1 MRRRQTRAVQ
11 ERKPPFYVGID
22 IGKTLHHAYIV
33 DAEGT
38 PCVPKVV
45 AFANTRAGYA
55 RLFTLLAE
63 ATGQATPAAVMV
75 GCEATGPYWLSLYEA
90 LTAQGYPVLVLN
102 PLYVK
107 ARRGTTLRGTKTD
120 PVDARLIA
128 EILQREQVPASHVP
142 EAEVQ
147 GLRDLTRLRAD
158 LVAQI
163 GDVKRRIISIMDRTF
178 PELATCFTDVCGQ
191 AARTLLETWT
201 LPDDLAAVPTAR
213 LAAVLARLS
222 HGHFGAEK
230 AREVKAAA
238 QQSIGVRRAADALA
252 FELRLLLRQIRELER
267 LVAELDQEIGRRYAA
282 LDQYLRTIP
291 GLGTATAPAIDAEI
305 GEMQRFTDS
314 DQLVALAGVDPQ
326 RHESGQ
332 TAGQAKM
339 SKRGSPYLRR
349 AVWHAALTACRGDPM
364 VRAMYD
370 RQRKRGKH
378 HLVAL
383 SHGANKLMRVIYAV
397 LKGQRAYEPHYH
409 VQATYG

>member
-1 MRRRQTRAVQ
+1 MRRRQTRPVQ

-22 IGKTLHHAYIV
+22 IGKTLHHASVV

-38 PCVPKVV
+38 PCVMKVLT
-45 AFANTRAGYA
+45 FTNTREGYA

-63 ATGQATPAAVMV
+63 ATGQAAPTEVTV

-90 LTAQGYPVLVLN
+90 LMAQGYQVLVLN

-128 EILQREQVPASHVP
+128 EILQREQVPSSHVP
-142 EAEVQ
+142 EADVQ

-163 GDVKRRIISIMDRTF
+163 GDVKRRIISILDRTF
-178 PELATCFTDVCGQ
+178 PEFSTCFADIYGQ
-191 AARTLLETWT
+191 AARTLLELWT
-201 LPDDLAAVPTAR
+201 LPEELAAVPTAR
-213 LAAVLARLS
+213 LAALLARLS
-222 HGHFGAEK
+222 HGHFGVEK
-230 AREVKAAA
+230 ARAVKEAA

-267 LVAELDQEIGRRYAA
+267 LVAELDQEIGHRYAA

-291 GLGTATAPAIDAEI
+291 GLGATTAPAIYAELGDI
-305 GEMQRFTDS
+305 RRFTDS

-326 RHESGQ
+326 LHESGH

-339 SKRGSPYLRR
+339 SKRGSP
-349 AVWHAALTACRGDPM
+349 
-364 VRAMYD
+364 
-370 RQRKRGKH
+370 
-378 HLVAL
+378 
-383 SHGANKLMRVIYAV
+383 
-397 LKGQRAYEPHYH
+397 
-409 VQATYG
+409 

>member
-1 MRRRQTRAVQ
+1 MRRRQTRPAE

-33 DAEGT
+33 DAEGR
-38 PCVPKVV
+38 PCVAKVT
-45 AFANTRAGYA
+45 AFANTRQGYA
-55 RLFTLLAE
+55 CVFALLAE
-63 ATGQATPAAVMV
+63 ATGQAAPTEVTV
-75 GCEATGPYWLSLYEA
+75 GCEATGPYWLNLYEA

-147 GLRDLTRLRAD
+147 GLRDVTRLRAD
-158 LVAQI
+158 LVAQS
-163 GDVKRRIISIMDRTF
+163 GDVKRRIISILDRTF
-178 PELATCFTDVCGQ
+178 PEFATCFSAVCGQ
-191 AARTLLETWT
+191 AARMVLETWT
-201 LPDDLAAVPTAR
+201 LPEALAAVPTTR
-213 LAAVLARLS
+213 LAVVLARLS
-222 HGHFGAEK
+222 HGHFGAAK
-230 AREVKAAA
+230 ARQVRAAA
-238 QQSIGVRRAADALA
+238 QQSIGVTRAADALA

-267 LVAELDQEIGRRYAA
+267 LVVELDQEISRRYAA
-282 LDQYLRTIP
+282 LEQYLRTVP
-291 GLGTATAPAIDAEI
+291 GWGAAPAPAIYAEI
-305 GEMQRFTDS
+305 GDRQRFTDS

-349 AVWHAALTACRGDPM
+349 AVWHAALTACRYDPM
-364 VRAMYD
+364 FQAIYD
-370 RQRKRGKH
+370 RQRQRGKH

-383 SHGANKLMRVIYAV
+383 SHVANKLMRVIYAV
-397 LKGQRAYEPHYH
+397 LKGQRPYDPHAYVPAIH
-409 VQATYG
+409 G